1 MFLSSYGLV
10 HLGNFL
16 DATVP
21 ADSGECVESLFAR
34 FLDEA
39 FRDVDLLTMM

>member
-1 MFLSSYGLV
+1 MLLSSYGLV
-10 HLGNFL
+10 HLWNLL

-21 ADSGECVESLFAR
+21 ADSGECMESLLAR

-39 FRDVDLLTMM
+39 FRDVNLLTMM